1 MADFFFFNTQ
11 TAININTINRDTNT
25 LVILKLTIIVNVPGT
40 VLNDLPASSYQRL
53 VLSFSS
59 PEAWLVRLFLQ
70 VYTPGGWQRIQIPVP
85 LTLELG
91 HLNILLN

>member
-25 LVILKLTIIVNVPGT
+25 LAILKLTIIVNVPGT

-53 VLSFSS
+53 VLSFSL
-59 PEAWLVRLFLQ
+59 PEAWLVRLFFCKFTHL
-70 VYTPGGWQRIQIPVP
+70 VGGKGFKYKF
-85 LTLELG
+85 L
-91 HLNILLN
+91 